1 MVIGKK
7 NEDGRREFRE
17 QILGHVSCS
26 YASETNEP
34 NFDGIIIDVSNA
46 GLGIFTHKPVT
57 EGAGLKIHGEG
68 LWENSKHATVK
79 WCRKIASDIYRAG
92 IVFN

>member
-1 MVIGKK
+1 MATGKK
-7 NEDGRREFRE
+7 NEDARREVRE
-17 QILGHVSCS
+17 VIIGQVSCS
-26 YASETNEP
+26 YTSGSDEP
-34 NFDGIIIDVSNA
+34 GFEGIIIDVSNA

-92 IVFN
+92 LVFN